1 MKKNLR
7 QKTRPWRMPEDMDTE
22 EQPVRRTKKNN
33 KKMCE
38 KQEHTV
44 PTARKKNISITERL
58 SSTVSH
64 SRKVKHSLSPEKKK
78 KQKKIGHFRPHTIS
92 REQ

>member
-1 MKKNLR
+1 
-7 QKTRPWRMPEDMDTE
+7 
-22 EQPVRRTKKNN
+22 
-33 KKMCE
+33 MCE

-78 KQKKIGHFRPHTIS
+78 KTEENRPFQTTYNFKRAVTTEAISQDVRKK
-92 REQ
+92 